1 MKQHFL
7 ILPLVVVPLLAACA
21 IAPTSPALQ
30 SGELPPLLPVRT
42 FVANTDYNGQY
53 RISPDGKKLAWKA
66 VSGVREALFVK
77 NLDSGAVTV
86 IPHKGGFQWAQDSRH
101 LFFGKDQKGNENYHV
116 MMLDV
121 ELPDRPARDLTPYD
135 HVRAGVNRV
144 IQTDPA
150 HVLIVHNRRDPKVF
164 DLVKVEL
171 ASGKEEVV
179 AINPG
184 DITRWLTDRDGTL
197 LGRLRKT
204 ADGHALERL
213 DAGQWRPV
221 DHWGRFD
228 NVVPL
233 EISPNRK
240 TLWMLSNRGR
250 DRTALVRFDLRT
262 GRETLVYQHPV
273 SDVVTVWFSEHT
285 RAPLLAHTEPDYP
298 RVEYLDAGLKADMA
312 VMSPAEPFGIHLS
325 SLDEQDRRMTVEVFT
340 DLGKRFYLYD
350 RQTRQK
356 TLLGESSSA
365 KFIDALAPVKPVEI
379 KSRDGLTLH
388 GYLTLPK
395 GVTAENLPT
404 ALLVHGGPWYR
415 DTWGYDR
422 YTNRLAQFLAN
433 RGYAVLQLN
442 YRGSTGYGR
451 QFMEA
456 AIGELGGKAQ
466 DDLIDGVRWLVEQR
480 ISDPKRIG
488 IIGRSFGGYA
498 TLAGLAFTPE
508 TFACGVSIVG
518 ISDLTTQQGPE
529 YGQLWSYWWDHYFG
543 DRNKPADRKTLE
555 ARSPYFHAAAFKR
568 PALIVYGAHDAR
580 VSHGQSEKMVAA
592 LRAAG
597 KDVQSIELSEE
608 GHLISRWPSNLRMY
622 RAIEDFF
629 AGCLGGRS
637 AGFDYYQLGAW
648 AF

>member
-1 MKQHFL
+1 MKHPLL
-7 ILPLVVVPLLAACA
+7 ILPLIAMSLLAACA

-30 SGELPPLLPVRT
+30 SGSLPRLLPVRT

-53 RISPDGKKLAWKA
+53 SISPDGKKLAWMA

-77 NLDSGAVTV
+77 TLASDAVTV
-86 IPHKGGFQWAQDSRH
+86 IPHKGGFLWAQDSRH
-101 LFFGKDQKGNENYHV
+101 LFFVKDYKGNENYHV

-121 ELPDRPARDLTPYD
+121 EQPDRAARDLTPYD
-135 HVRAGVNRV
+135 HVRAHVVRV

-150 HVLIVHNRRDPKVF
+150 HVLIVHNHRDQKVF

-171 ASGKEEVV
+171 ASGREEVV

-184 DITRWLTDRDGTL
+184 DVTHWLTDRDGTL
-197 LGRLRKT
+197 WGRMRKT

-213 DAGQWRPV
+213 EASEWRPA

-228 NVVPL
+228 HVAPL
-233 EISPNRK
+233 ELSADHQAV
-240 TLWMLSNRGR
+240 WMLSNRGR
-250 DRTALVRFDLRT
+250 DRAALVRFDLHT

-273 SDVVTVWFSEHT
+273 SDVEAVWFSRHT
-285 RAPLLAHTEPDYP
+285 RAPLLAYTEPDYP
-298 RVEYLDAGLKADMA
+298 RVEYFDTSMKADMA
-312 VMSPAEPFGIHLS
+312 ALSPAETHGIRIS
-325 SLDEQDRRMTVEVFT
+325 SIDDQDRRMTVEVFT

-350 RQTRQK
+350 RQSREK

-365 KFIDALAPVKPVEI
+365 KFLDALAPVKPVEI

-395 GVTAENLPT
+395 DVAAVNLPT

-451 QFMEA
+451 KFMEA
-456 AIGELGGKAQ
+456 AVGEFGGKAQ

-480 ISDPKRIG
+480 ISDPRHIG

-498 TLAGLAFTPE
+498 TLAGLAFTPD

-518 ISDLTTQQGPE
+518 VSDLTTQKGPE
-529 YGQLWSYWWDHYFG
+529 YAQLLHYWWDHYFG
-543 DRNKPADRKTLE
+543 DRNNPADRKKLE
-555 ARSPYFHAAAFKR
+555 ARSPYFHAAAFQR
-568 PALIVYGAHDAR
+568 PVLIVYGAHDAR
-580 VSHGQSEKMVAA
+580 ITHGQSEKMVTA

-608 GHLISRWPSNLRMY
+608 GHLINRWPSNLKMY